1 MTNVCVTGAD
11 GFIGSHLVEALVHQG
26 YKVKALVQYNS
37 FANIGW
43 LSDLQSD
50 ILETVDIC
58 SGDIRDRS
66 FINNFC
72 FNADIVFHLAALI
85 GIPYSYVAPQSYVDT
100 NITGTLNI
108 LEAQKASEHP
118 FKLISTS
125 TSETYGSAQYVPI
138 DELHPLV
145 GQSPYSATKIAA
157 DQLCISYAKSFGLPI
172 TILRPFNTYGP
183 RQSTRAVIPTIIR
196 QLLTE
201 RIIKLGSLSPTRDF
215 NYVSDTASA
224 FIELSKAPFDR
235 IKGEVFNSA
244 SNYEISILDTLKT
257 ISNILDIEPNLV
269 EDSSRIRPKDSEVF
283 RLFGSADKL
292 QSLTGWKPK
301 YNGLDGFTKGLELTC
316 NWFSDPKNLQKYPS
330 ATYQV

>member
-1 MTNVCVTGAD
+1 M
-11 GFIGSHLVEALVHQG
+11 
-26 YKVKALVQYNS
+26 
-37 FANIGW
+37 
-43 LSDLQSD
+43 
-50 ILETVDIC
+50 
-58 SGDIRDRS
+58 
-66 FINNFC
+66 
-72 FNADIVFHLAALI
+72 AALI

-108 LEAQKASEHP
+108 LEALKVSEHP

-283 RLFGSADKL
+283 DYLAQL
-292 QSLTGWKPK
+292 I
-301 YNGLDGFTKGLELTC
+301 NC
-316 NWFSDPKNLQKYPS
+316 NP
-330 ATYQV
+330 